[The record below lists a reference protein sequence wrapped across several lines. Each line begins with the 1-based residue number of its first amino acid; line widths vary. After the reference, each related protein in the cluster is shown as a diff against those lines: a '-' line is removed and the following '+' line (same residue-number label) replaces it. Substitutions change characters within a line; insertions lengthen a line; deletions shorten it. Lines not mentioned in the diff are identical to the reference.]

1 MDTASVKS
9 KKGLQGALQPA
20 RKAPYKIGK
29 LEVQL
34 LFVPKPHG
42 ASDVRQTIV
51 LCRVLSNN

>member
-51 LCRVLSNN
+51 LWWGFI